1 MIRPVSASR
10 PVDVLRQSSDQ
21 IRRAAE
27 LLAEITDETAAA
39 PAGRYGALF
48 PGDPAPDPAD
58 VQSAREA
65 TILKA
70 QRSFAALR
78 LRQVRDGSSTE

>member
-21 IRRAAE
+21 IRRAAA
-27 LLAEITDETAAA
+27 LLAEITDET
-39 PAGRYGALF
+39 
-48 PGDPAPDPAD
+48 GDPPVSRYQTMVQGEPSATETDPES
-58 VQSAREA
+58 VREA

-78 LRQVRDGSSTE
+78 LSQLRDRRSSE